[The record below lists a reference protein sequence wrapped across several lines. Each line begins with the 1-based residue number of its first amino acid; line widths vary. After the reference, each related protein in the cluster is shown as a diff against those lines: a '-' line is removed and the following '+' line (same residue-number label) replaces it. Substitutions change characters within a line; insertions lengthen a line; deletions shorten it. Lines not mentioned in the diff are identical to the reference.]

1 MQGVRFA
8 QPPAFHRERA
18 MELLVDKVDDVTV
31 VDVKTE
37 FLDASNNRDFKERMA
52 AVLPGVKNLLLNL
65 QNVQF
70 IDSSGLASM
79 LTCLKQLSAAGGDMK
94 ICCVTS
100 PVKALFEL
108 VKMNRIVEV
117 SRTREEA
124 LKAFTK

>member
-1 MQGVRFA
+1 MD
-8 QPPAFHRERA
+8 
-18 MELLVDKVDDVTV
+18 LLVDKVGDVTV

-37 FLDASNNRDFKERMA
+37 FLDASNNREFKERMVA
-52 AVLPGVKNLLLNL
+52 LLPGVKNLLLSL

-79 LTCLKQLSAAGGDMK
+79 LTCLKQLSASGGDMK
-94 ICCVTS
+94 ICCVSS

-117 SRTREEA
+117 CRTRDDA
-124 LKAFTK
+124 LKAFTKAQA

>member
-1 MQGVRFA
+1 
-8 QPPAFHRERA
+8 

-31 VDVKTE
+31 VEVKAE
-37 FLDASNNRDFKERMA
+37 FLDASNNRDFKERMSTL
-52 AVLPGVKNLLLNL
+52 LPGVKNLLLNL
-65 QNVQF
+65 QHVQF

-79 LTCLKQLSAAGGDMK
+79 LTCLKQLSATGGDMK

-100 PVKALFEL
+100 PVKALFDL

-124 LKAFTK
+124 LKAFTKAHL